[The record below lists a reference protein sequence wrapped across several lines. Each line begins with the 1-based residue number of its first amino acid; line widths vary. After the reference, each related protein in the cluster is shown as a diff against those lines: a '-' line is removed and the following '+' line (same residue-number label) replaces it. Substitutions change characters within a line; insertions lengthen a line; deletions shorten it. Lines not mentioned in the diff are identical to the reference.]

1 MHGPGSPPRGRG
13 KVDGPPAQVGRGRIT
28 PAQAGRSPYFLYGK
42 KDYKD
47 HPRIGGEKAELTAA
61 VISAMGSP
69 PRRRGKALHRVKNDL
84 RYGITPAWAGKST
97 VVLPTPGYLWDHP
110 RVGGEKILEPSMGVG
125 NFGSPPHGR
134 GKVVR
139 SGVHRC
145 CRGITPAWAGK
156 RCSSGRCCMRQ
167 RDHPRVGGEKTENI
181 TPSIYEQGS
190 PPRRRGKDK
199 AEHLVQD
206 HIGITP
212 AQAGKRCYLCAS
224 TKSSWDHPRVGGEKA
239 KITPRLKRCRGSP
252 PRGRGK
258 VVRPDVVAKAAGITP
273 AWAGKSCSARC
284 RSQSCGDHPRVGGEK
299 SMMQSRARAS
309 KGSPPRGRGK
319 GSGRRKRRPGE
330 GITPAWAGKRAR
342 RKRNER
348 WRQDHPRV
356 GGEKLFPDGRA
367 DQRPGSPPRGRG

>member
-69 PRRRGKALHRVKNDL
+69 PRRRGKGYREFGIDISD
-84 RYGITPAWAGKST
+84 RITPAQAGKS
-97 VVLPTPGYLWDHP
+97 VAPRQKRSALWDHP
-110 RVGGEKILEPSMGVG
+110 RVGGE
-125 NFGSPPHGR
+125 
-134 GKVVR
+134 R
-139 SGVHRC
+139 SGMK
-145 CRGITPAWAGK
+145 GMKSWK
-156 RCSSGRCCMRQ
+156 L
-167 RDHPRVGGEKTENI
+167 
-181 TPSIYEQGS
+181 GS

-273 AWAGKSCSARC
+273 AWAGKRGFCNYDYYYFR
-284 RSQSCGDHPRVGGEK
+284 DHPRVGGEK
-299 SMMQSRARAS
+299 IVSVYYHTRAW
-309 KGSPPRGRGK
+309 GSPPRGRGK
-319 GSGRRKRRPGE
+319 AGQLPAGAARQ
-330 GITPAWAGKRAR
+330 GITPAWAGKSAFLFR
-342 RKRNER
+342 RSPLR
-348 WRQDHPRV
+348 WDHPRV
-356 GGEKLFPDGRA
+356 GGEK
-367 DQRPGSPPRGRG
+367 PPR